1 LNIFVNIKWRYGKWL
16 KLKLSDLIAWKSA
29 WFLMKKEYLR
39 FAVIDEVDK
48 TEQQYLTA
56 LDINNKAKL
65 TKIRD
70 YINNILTPN
79 HNKKV

>member
-1 LNIFVNIKWRYGKWL
+1 VAKIKTVRSNSLEISMVPNEEGN
-16 KLKLSDLIAWKSA
+16 AG
-29 WFLMKKEYLR
+29 YLR